1 MEAADEGRR
10 LLRQGSAHPSLA
22 RLAASGLRSGMS
34 AIDVGCGS
42 GAVLAE
48 ILELVGDRGNVVG
61 LEPSDDRI
69 AEASSLFGD
78 RPNLRFIKGALPTTG
93 IRSESFD
100 YVWCQFVCEYLGD
113 PLPSIREL
121 IRLAKR
127 GGRIVV
133 TEPDAAGLQNWPV
146 PPELDRGVEAML
158 RALSRV
164 GFDMYIGRKIFH
176 YFRRCGLADVR
187 VSITPMYVA
196 AGTADGGLVEDWRL
210 RFRNLRPLA
219 IGEFESEAAYDAFV
233 RDYLALLENPDALK
247 YSIMVTTEGTRN

>member
-1 MEAADEGRR
+1 MGRPFHIGLRAAHGCASSEGRWRSGSGSRMRYIMEAADEGRR

-61 LEPSDDRI
+61 LEPNADRI

-100 YVWCQFVCEYLGD
+100 YVWCQFVCE
-113 PLPSIREL
+113 
-121 IRLAKR
+121 
-127 GGRIVV
+127 
-133 TEPDAAGLQNWPV
+133 
-146 PPELDRGVEAML
+146 
-158 RALSRV
+158 
-164 GFDMYIGRKIFH
+164 
-176 YFRRCGLADVR
+176 
-187 VSITPMYVA
+187 
-196 AGTADGGLVEDWRL
+196 
-210 RFRNLRPLA
+210 
-219 IGEFESEAAYDAFV
+219 
-233 RDYLALLENPDALK
+233 
-247 YSIMVTTEGTRN
+247 